1 MSGNPN
7 DHNDP
12 NRQGPYRNPNDFN
25 DPNRPGQYPP
35 PPQWNTSQPE
45 QPADGQAPHYPPS
58 SQYPVCCLLFCFY
71 SEFFFFSFLFIRAS
85 YHVFLNL
92 SLMCLRTPLACD
104 AALIRLSN
112 GALANLDAIF
122 TPLVSSGFVPSN
134 FISPDFLS
142 TTRALPACTWAV
154 SASAEHGSYPPSTVA
169 GPLPHGTPSRLLP
182 PPRHVQRTPSASSS
196 LPSCCSP
203 SADCH
208 RVSLLPETEG
218 TFSRRFCQM
227 APFMGRP
234 SYTRSQLTLFFPEP
248 IDSLLGI

>member
-1 MSGNPN
+1 MLL
-7 DHNDP
+7 
-12 NRQGPYRNPNDFN
+12 
-25 DPNRPGQYPP
+25 
-35 PPQWNTSQPE
+35 
-45 QPADGQAPHYPPS
+45 ALL
-58 SQYPVCCLLFCFY
+58 LLFR
-71 SEFFFFSFLFIRAS
+71 FFFFSFLFIRAS
-85 YHVFLNL
+85 YHLFLNL

-142 TTRALPACTWAV
+142 TTRAPIPACTWAV

-227 APFMGRP
+227 APFMGRS